1 MDRLLTTINTTITV
15 TPGFDTPPIW
25 TGYISVLVAVLF
37 FGSNLVPAAKYSIR
51 DGFSFQFFLC
61 VGIWI
66 TGAVINLIV
75 KSPPFFPLVMIGGVL
90 WTTGNI
96 ISVYVISINGLGLSM
111 LLCVFSIG
119 WASGH
124 FGWFGLKPENVDIPA
139 FNYVG
144 VAIACLSGIVFLAI
158 RTRKSKEQLVDS
170 RPIRHFTNS
179 SIINRSFEIAP
190 EGDNEMSSTVNI
202 KMRIIGCS
210 LAILAGILFG
220 LVFTP
225 STYIQDH
232 QENYPG
238 AVKNGL
244 HYVFAMYTA
253 SNEREPD
260 EIWSSHVSLWN
271 QVWLNGRIEIRD
283 DVELQRQVNSAL
295 YYILSSL
302 PPLSTRSEHKQ
313 FYGLSP
319 GSLSRGA
326 WKTRLILLRI
336 ATILC
341 FIMIILCILLI
352 VYDILV
358 LIDPTRCFFLNCGNA
373 QVTYQV
379 NSTYNATITGW
390 PLNITWPNYFQTNM
404 NAKRIFQSIQILC
417 AALFILFC
425 SLYILTYIIY
435 RRINIDQGTSY
446 KSDPHTFVR
455 HETFTS
461 PRKRTDS
468 IVQSFPQY
476 NLNRLV
482 TVYTIEGHPS
492 TVVNYSHSPVPTI
505 ANTSTPRKTKRK
517 TVVRPRANSAN
528 YDRICTRCMKESRMI
543 LTTNYQRQNFFS
555 HLCINCNN
563 EILNY
568 HRKLPLIHSADNRT
582 WKP

>member
-96 ISVYVISINGLGLSM
+96 ISVYVISINGL
-111 LLCVFSIG
+111 G

-244 HYVFAMYTA
+244 HYVFAMYTGILLTSSVYYGVYIIFKRNRPYVCVESILPA
-253 SNEREPD
+253 FISGVMWGIAQAGFIFANTVLSQAISFPLVTTVPAT
-260 EIWSSHVSLWN
+260 IAALWS
-271 QVWLNGRIEIRD
+271 IFYFKDIR
-283 DVELQRQVNSAL
+283 
-295 YYILSSL
+295 
-302 PPLSTRSEHKQ
+302 
-313 FYGLSP
+313 GL
-319 GSLSRGA
+319 RNY
-326 WKTRLILLRI
+326 LIFAGGTLLRI
-336 ATILC
+336 IAAV
-341 FIMIILCILLI
+341 FI
-352 VYDILV
+352 
-358 LIDPTRCFFLNCGNA
+358 
-373 QVTYQV
+373 
-379 NSTYNATITGW
+379 
-390 PLNITWPNYFQTNM
+390 
-404 NAKRIFQSIQILC
+404 IFSKSI
-417 AALFILFC
+417 
-425 SLYILTYIIY
+425 S
-435 RRINIDQGTSY
+435 N
-446 KSDPHTFVR
+446 
-455 HETFTS
+455 
-461 PRKRTDS
+461 
-468 IVQSFPQY
+468 
-476 NLNRLV
+476 
-482 TVYTIEGHPS
+482 
-492 TVVNYSHSPVPTI
+492 
-505 ANTSTPRKTKRK
+505 
-517 TVVRPRANSAN
+517 
-528 YDRICTRCMKESRMI
+528 
-543 LTTNYQRQNFFS
+543 
-555 HLCINCNN
+555 
-563 EILNY
+563 
-568 HRKLPLIHSADNRT
+568 
-582 WKP
+582 